1 MARDATHATMIHA
14 KAATKNVAASPE
26 TLRDADEGEGSED
39 ADEEE
44 EADRDSGR
52 WYPVAA
58 WKRGGDVHVRG
69 TLGVLWG

>member
-1 MARDATHATMIHA
+1 MIHA

-26 TLRDADEGEGSED
+26 TPRDADEGEGSEV

-44 EADRDSGR
+44 EEDRDSGR

>member
-1 MARDATHATMIHA
+1 MMHA

-26 TLRDADEGEGSED
+26 TPRDDDEGERSED
-39 ADEEE
+39 AEDAEDADAD
-44 EADRDSGR
+44 ADRDWGR